1 MSRCLVTG
9 HKGYIGGHVY
19 NALKS
24 LGHEVV
30 GIDTEDEFSG
40 NIQEIFSNTHPK
52 RHINHQGIANRHSPE
67 FYKQFQPEY
76 IFHLACLPRVGYSV
90 EHPVETMQNNVL
102 ATSVI
107 LKFASDVGCKRVIFS
122 SSSAV
127 VGNGSGPTNPYGLHK
142 KISELECK
150 LYSELYGLDT
160 VCLRYFNVY
169 SPDQPADGPYA
180 TAISNYMHYI
190 RIGKNPFIT
199 GDGEQSRDMVNVKD
213 IVGANVFAMEYKEN
227 FNGENYDV
235 GTGNNISLNKIKD
248 IILQY
253 FPEVVFDYTDE
264 RPGEVATTQGNPQP
278 LRDLGWETKIE
289 IVKGINECFNLLK
302 IDKEKEI

>member
-19 NALKS
+19 NVLKS

-102 ATSVI
+102 ATSV
-107 LKFASDVGCKRVIFS
+107 
-122 SSSAV
+122 
-127 VGNGSGPTNPYGLHK
+127 P
-142 KISELECK
+142 
-150 LYSELYGLDT
+150 
-160 VCLRYFNVY
+160 
-169 SPDQPADGPYA
+169 
-180 TAISNYMHYI
+180 AISAARELSSQVLQRLSAMAADQRILTVYI
-190 RIGKNPFIT
+190 KKFL
-199 GDGEQSRDMVNVKD
+199 S
-213 IVGANVFAMEYKEN
+213 
-227 FNGENYDV
+227 
-235 GTGNNISLNKIKD
+235 
-248 IILQY
+248 
-253 FPEVVFDYTDE
+253 
-264 RPGEVATTQGNPQP
+264 
-278 LRDLGWETKIE
+278 
-289 IVKGINECFNLLK
+289 
-302 IDKEKEI
+302 

>member
-9 HKGYIGGHVY
+9 YRGYIGGHVY
-19 NALKS
+19 NTLKK

-30 GIDTEDEFSG
+30 GIDTDDDLSG
-40 NIQEIFSNTHPK
+40 RVQEIFYHTHPR
-52 RHINHQGIANRHSPE
+52 RHISYDGIANRHTLK
-67 FYKQFQPEY
+67 FYKDFQPEY

-90 EHPVETMQNNVL
+90 EHPVETMENNVL
-102 ATSVI
+102 ATSMI

-180 TAISNYMHYI
+180 TAVSNYMHYI
-190 RIGKNPFIT
+190 RLGKNPFIT
-199 GDGEQSRDMVNVKD
+199 GDGEQRRDMVNVKD
-213 IVGANVFAMEYKEN
+213 IVDANIFAMEHKEN
-227 FNGENYDV
+227 FNGEHYDV
-235 GTGNNISLNKIKD
+235 GTGNNISLNEIKD

-253 FPEVVFDYTDE
+253 FPEVVFDYIEE
-264 RPGEVATTQGNPQP
+264 RPGEVAVTQGDPEP
-278 LRDLGWETKIE
+278 LRKLGWQTKVE
-289 IVKGINECFNLLK
+289 INNGINECFSLLK
-302 IDKEKEI
+302 INKEK